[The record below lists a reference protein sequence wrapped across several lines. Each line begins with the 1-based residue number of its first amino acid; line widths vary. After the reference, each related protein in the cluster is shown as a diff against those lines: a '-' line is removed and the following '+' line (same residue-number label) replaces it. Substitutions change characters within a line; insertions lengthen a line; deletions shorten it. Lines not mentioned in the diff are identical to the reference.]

1 MIKYLPTH
9 LQLLTHKVDCRWH
22 SAITTLAKFHRVDP
36 ASVNLASYGKSS
48 GFYNRQIATFNTIS
62 QSQASAKDKETGEP
76 VGKIPHQDDMVAFFK
91 DARTQPKDRATFVH
105 GDYKIDNVVFH
116 KTEPRVIGILDWEMS
131 TIGHPLSDLNNVL
144 SPYITA
150 SSQKAATIGRAHKGF
165 QPGAT
170 PGLPTCEQLI
180 AWYSEVAGWDPRP
193 DFTWGN
199 AFSTYRLAIIMQGIA
214 ARYALRQ
221 ASSAQAHEYGQMM
234 KPYAEI
240 AWELVEEFK
249 RDHQKAK
256 L

>member
-1 MIKYLPTH
+1 MSTPTASPRLPI
-9 LQLLTHKVDCRWH
+9 LIEQCRWH

-36 ASVNLASYGKSS
+36 ASVNLASYGKNA
-48 GFYNRQIATFNTIS
+48 GFYNRQITTFNTIS
-62 QSQASAKDKETGEP
+62 QSQAAAKDKETGVP
-76 VGKIPHQDDMVAFFK
+76 VGKIPHQDDMVAFFSDPK
-91 DARTQPKDRATFVH
+91 TQPKDRATFVH

-144 SPYITA
+144 QPYVTA
-150 SSQKAATIGRAHKGF
+150 SSETAMTIGRAHKGF

-170 PGLPTCEQLI
+170 PGLPSRDQLV

-193 DFTWGN
+193 DLTWGD
-199 AFSTYRLAIIMQGIA
+199 AFSTYRGAVIMQGIA

-221 ASSAQAHEYGQMM
+221 ASSAQAHEYAQMM
-234 KPYAEI
+234 APYAEI
-240 AWELVEEFK
+240 AWSLVQEYMRGHE
-249 RDHQKAK
+249 KAK